1 MATTIF
7 SDHKSNMP
15 QRAKH
20 QRGAVLLVALVFL
33 IVLTILALAVSGS
46 SLLQEKMVGG
56 LRNTQL
62 ATFGAE
68 SALRAAESRL
78 WESSASPAPMEA
90 CGTAGLFQCYSY
102 SPNAP
107 IANVENFRDMPGWVT
122 AGAVQYSTKD
132 LTTLAGND
140 DTANLASNP
149 YYIIEDLGIERPPG
163 TPPLHESGVTGP
175 NGAGGK
181 GFEKHLFRITARSQG
196 GNANVVRVL
205 ESTFAAKAN

>member
-1 MATTIF
+1 MASTF
-7 SDHKSNMP
+7 SIRRSNQP
-15 QRAKH
+15 ARVTR
-20 QRGAVLLVALVFL
+20 QRGVVLLVALVFL
-33 IVLTILALAVSGS
+33 IALTILALAVSGS

-56 LRNTQL
+56 FRNTQL

-68 SALRAAESRL
+68 SALRAAEARL
-78 WESSASPAPMEA
+78 WESSTSPAPMAA

-102 SPNAP
+102 NPLTP
-107 IANVENFRDMPGWVT
+107 IANVENFRNSPGFVI
-122 AGAVQYSTKD
+122 AGAVQYSTTD
-132 LTTLAGND
+132 LTTLGGSDA
-140 DTANLASNP
+140 TAKLASNP

-175 NGAGGK
+175 NGSGGK